1 LPISFISPAKFQK
14 NPLQRLDLLIKR
26 IETISEWSGRA
37 ASWLVLLLVLI
48 IGFDVAMRYLFQVG
62 SVALQEL
69 EWHLFA
75 LIFLLGAAYTFKH
88 GGHVRVD
95 IFYNS
100 RWMDARRRAWLDL
113 LGGLFFLLP
122 FCLLIII
129 SAGPFVVTAFALGEG
144 SPDPGGL
151 PWRYLLKAAIPV
163 GFALLLLQG
172 VAHMLRSVHTL
183 LKGRLEERPEP
194 QTKSKS

>member
-1 LPISFISPAKFQK
+1 MSISFISPAKFQK
-14 NPLQRLDLLIKR
+14 NPLQRLNLLIKR
-26 IETISEWSGRA
+26 IEAISEWSGRA
-37 ASWLVLLLVLI
+37 ASWLILLLVLI
-48 IGFDVAMRYLFQVG
+48 IGFDVAMRYLFQIG

-88 GGHVRVD
+88 DGHVRVD

-129 SAGPFVVTAFALGEG
+129 SAGPFVATAFALGEG

-172 VAHMLRSVHTL
+172 VAHMLRSVRTL
-183 LKGRLEERPEP
+183 VEGRPEP